1 MFEKMSDGDV
11 MVYLRNAALQMAK
24 VCKERNVDIHAHIC
38 PDGYVSMIAGD
49 YEILRIEE
57 RGDTAYKYRPLSCT
71 EEWKE
76 NINPQSIRFSR
87 EPEEEEHG
95 Q

>member
-24 VCKERNVDIHAHIC
+24 VSEERNVNISAYIH
-38 PDGYVSMIAGD
+38 PGGYVSMRVGDCEISRIAEG
-49 YEILRIEE
+49 RKIE
-57 RGDTAYKYRPLSCT
+57 YNYRPLGCIKK
-71 EEWKE
+71 WKDSIE
-76 NINPQSIRFSR
+76 PQSIRFSG
-87 EPEEEEHG
+87 EPEV